1 MGVGSGIQGGQTM
14 TAHTCGTCAKFQEC
28 WIESSQVMK
37 SIGCEPVDD
46 YEASKSIPACPD
58 YQESKHV

>member
-1 MGVGSGIQGGQTM
+1 M